1 MLVGTIKYKVGLRDD
16 LAPKYENFE
25 FEGVDSST
33 CLYGRLRTHSY
44 RAIGIMAGV
53 QDSDSL
59 WERRLN
65 INLSSVKVE
74 VETYLDKTT
83 GKRMKKPVNYD
94 FFCKLGALIRY
105 AKSKCQK
112 KNALGYTGLKLA
124 SGEYVPESEI
134 TYIIPLDK
142 KNSNDA
148 DVNLG
153 TVVLCLGEI
162 KELHIHTDEFIIDIE
177 EDKSREMTVFYDIK
191 NSTPKG
197 FKFDEETLGFY
208 IAPQVVEK
216 VSSNNGMYTCLE
228 DIIKNNPEKEYS
240 WLLNNKYII
249 VSDDMLEEVCEYIR
263 NWDGFVYYDTETTG
277 LNITFKSRIGQADQL
292 VGVVLSVKFGESF
305 FFPCQMKSIPN
316 LCNGDHWYFMEHYMR
331 PILEGKKLVAH
342 NMSYDWKVAYIYDI
356 NANIVHDTMALFKL
370 TLDAEKENFPMGLK
384 ELAKMFLNRDSLEL
398 SDLVIDDSW
407 GESDIKFW
415 DLPYELVRLYACA
428 DTDNTK
434 GLLDYALS
442 NDLLAQYNATR
453 VYEIEIAFSFAVAYQ
468 EFMGHK
474 IDSDNLEGLRAD
486 VEAGIKE
493 NMDKMVEIVGYE
505 FNPNSPSQLL
515 KIMYDPVEQGGQ
527 GIPPQ
532 ISRKTGRPTTDKE
545 TLKYLSEL
553 TDIEGNV
560 KYPFVKYLQDYRTY
574 EGVRKIIDQFPDLA
588 TEDGYLFSSVMQYG
602 TTTGRVSINKP
613 NYQSY
618 NNTVK
623 KYVVPR
629 PGFYMTDSD
638 YSSVEYRV
646 LGNMSGNT
654 MIKEGFKDPDFDY
667 HAYQAARMYN
677 VPYAAVTKKLRKAA
691 KGINFGL
698 PYGMGDESLGVRV
711 FGEASQENTR
721 KAAALRQKYFEGQE
735 DIRDFFETARAN
747 GVNNGY
753 TETYFGRRRYYHRN
767 KFSVN
772 AIRRQAGNQVIQGCV
787 SGETRIQTCE
797 FGIVKL
803 KDVAGLNVL
812 VWNGE
817 RWSNGDVL
825 YSGKKHKCIVKFK
838 GGQEFI
844 CSPQHKFLV
853 VDNHGREHWVEAK
866 DLKFGY
872 KSSANNS
879 HVRVNNSY
887 EPSDYEY
894 TSKDAYVYK
903 TDNHQSNN
911 ALLEDIESSFDRG
924 VVLGRLASDGSY
936 CIRDDDG
943 SYITQFVAE
952 HEFNILPEL
961 RTCMEALGYSE
972 NNPDVRENRNE
983 KVKRLSV
990 YSSSLAHEITD
1001 LDIKHQVH
1009 DNIFMDTEMLRG
1021 FLSGFFDGDGGIS
1034 GKTISL
1040 VFGTQYD
1047 FEPMCLDLQKALLFF
1062 GVRSRY
1068 HKYDDR
1074 HVIQI
1079 KTNDNPQ
1086 FLDLIGF
1093 LNQDKQDAGRK
1104 LVCKEQETTFGKCI
1118 VVESVEITDELI
1130 DMYDVCNTD
1139 DGYYVADGIITHN
1152 TAADIYK
1159 LAVGRLFKRICK
1171 EGWLGK
1177 VLLIGFIHDEVLCE
1191 VHNSID
1197 PMVWLKTLREEF
1209 EVKIEGWCPLY
1220 MGFGFGMS
1228 WYEAKSVE
1236 LPIKLQWELVNKY
1249 GETGYP
1255 KWHGNGY
1262 ELCAEVPEILRDF
1275 SVRDTEMQL
1284 LDEES
1289 QGKVIKPTLN
1299 NAMFDVL
1306 SDDKSDYE
1314 RVINDYEASNF
1325 NEVNALGEEEFLEM
1339 NEGGLLAE
1347 LEKYHIK
1354 GLYRKDGKIQTTFE
1368 KTKDTQQA
1376 IDDFCQLH
1384 ALDRSKINLENI
1396 PDAGSVMQT
1405 EGSDNVNYDDA
1416 YDEESV
1422 FDKQRAIDTRI
1433 DTFGLYLDV
1442 DEKEVLLRVVPNN
1455 YMQFIRQHANTEG
1468 KGYKIKFKDCEKK
1481 LWLETKCYLESE
1493 DINIIQEMYIKYFTS
1508 LSRQ

>member
-1 MLVGTIKYKVGLRDD
+1 MLVGTIKFKVGIRDD
-16 LAPKYENFE
+16 LSPKYETFE

-33 CLYGRLRTHSY
+33 CLYGRLLTHSY
-44 RAIGIMAGV
+44 SAIDLMAGV
-53 QDSDSL
+53 YDSDSL
-59 WERRLN
+59 WERRIN

-74 VETYLDKTT
+74 VETYKDETT
-83 GKRMKKPVNYD
+83 GKNVKKPVNYE

-112 KNALGYTGLKLA
+112 KYAMGYTGLKLA

-134 TYIIPLDK
+134 TYVIPLDK
-142 KNSNDA
+142 KNDSDE
-148 DVNLG
+148 DRVLG

-162 KELHIHTDEFIIDIE
+162 KELHISTNDFVIDIE

-216 VSSNNGMYTCLE
+216 VNSSNGMYTCLE

-240 WLLNNKYII
+240 WLLDNKYII

-292 VGVVLSVKFGESF
+292 VGVVLSVKYGESF
-305 FFPCQMKSIPN
+305 FFPVQMKSIPN
-316 LCNGDHWYFMEHYMR
+316 LCNSDHWYFMEHYMR

-370 TLDAEKENFPMGLK
+370 TLGAEKENFPMGLK
-384 ELAKMFLNRDSLEL
+384 ELAKMFLHRDSLEL

-453 VYEIEIAFSFAVAYQ
+453 VYEIEIAFSFAVSYQ

-474 IDSDNLEGLRAD
+474 IDSDNLEGLRTD

-505 FNPNSPSQLL
+505 FNPNSPPQLL

-527 GIPPQ
+527 GIPVQ

-553 TDIEGNV
+553 TDIEGNI
-560 KYPFVKYLQDYRTY
+560 KYPFVHYLQEYRTY

-654 MIKEGFKDPDFDY
+654 MIKEGFVDPDFDY

-677 VPYAAVTKKLRKAA
+677 VPYAAVTKTLRKAA

-721 KAAALRQKYFEGQE
+721 KAASLRQKYFEGQE

-772 AIRRQAGNQVIQGCV
+772 AIRRQAGNQVIQG
-787 SGETRIQTCE
+787 
-797 FGIVKL
+797 
-803 KDVAGLNVL
+803 
-812 VWNGE
+812 
-817 RWSNGDVL
+817 
-825 YSGKKHKCIVKFK
+825 
-838 GGQEFI
+838 
-844 CSPQHKFLV
+844 
-853 VDNHGREHWVEAK
+853 
-866 DLKFGY
+866 
-872 KSSANNS
+872 
-879 HVRVNNSY
+879 
-887 EPSDYEY
+887 
-894 TSKDAYVYK
+894 
-903 TDNHQSNN
+903 
-911 ALLEDIESSFDRG
+911 
-924 VVLGRLASDGSY
+924 
-936 CIRDDDG
+936 
-943 SYITQFVAE
+943 
-952 HEFNILPEL
+952 
-961 RTCMEALGYSE
+961 
-972 NNPDVRENRNE
+972 
-983 KVKRLSV
+983 
-990 YSSSLAHEITD
+990 
-1001 LDIKHQVH
+1001 
-1009 DNIFMDTEMLRG
+1009 
-1021 FLSGFFDGDGGIS
+1021 
-1034 GKTISL
+1034 
-1040 VFGTQYD
+1040 
-1047 FEPMCLDLQKALLFF
+1047 
-1062 GVRSRY
+1062 
-1068 HKYDDR
+1068 
-1074 HVIQI
+1074 
-1079 KTNDNPQ
+1079 
-1086 FLDLIGF
+1086 
-1093 LNQDKQDAGRK
+1093 
-1104 LVCKEQETTFGKCI
+1104 
-1118 VVESVEITDELI
+1118 
-1130 DMYDVCNTD
+1130 
-1139 DGYYVADGIITHN
+1139 

-1197 PMVWLKTLREEF
+1197 PMTWLKVLREEF

-1236 LPIKLQWELVNKY
+1236 LPIKLQWELVNNY
-1249 GETGYP
+1249 GDDGYP
-1255 KWHGNGY
+1255 KWKGDGY

-1284 LDEES
+1284 LDEDS

-1299 NAMFDVL
+1299 NAVFDVL
-1306 SDDKSDYE
+1306 SDDRKAYE
-1314 RVINDYEASNF
+1314 LVINDYEQSLF
-1325 NEVNALGEEEFLEM
+1325 QELSALGEEKFLEI
-1339 NEGGLLAE
+1339 NEGGILAE
-1347 LEKYHIK
+1347 LEKHHIK

-1376 IDDFCQLH
+1376 IDDFCMLH
-1384 ALDRSKINLENI
+1384 GVDRSKVNLENI
-1396 PDAGSVMQT
+1396 PDAGASMT
-1405 EGSDNVNYDDA
+1405 EGSDDVVYDNDF
-1416 YDEESV
+1416 YDEDSV
-1422 FDKQRAIDTRI
+1422 FDKQKAIDTRI
-1433 DTFGLYLDV
+1433 DTFGLYLDT
-1442 DEKEVLLRVVPNN
+1442 DEGEVLLKVVPDA
-1455 YMQFIRQHANTEG
+1455 YMQFIRQHANVEG
-1468 KGYKIKFKDCEKK
+1468 KGYRIKFKDCEKK
-1481 LWLETKCYLESE
+1481 LWLETKCYIESE
-1493 DINIIQEMYIKYFTS
+1493 DINIIQQMYIKYFTS
-1508 LSRQ
+1508 LARV